1 MHKRNSARRSNWDK
15 NVFFVP
21 SRLVDDGGVWRRT
34 NPGQMEGIVD
44 AVVGSLFSAARIFGP
59 EPNAGGDAHHQDEN
73 HLRLCRNSFG
83 FIPII

>member
-1 MHKRNSARRSNWDK
+1 
-15 NVFFVP
+15 
-21 SRLVDDGGVWRRT
+21 
-34 NPGQMEGIVD
+34 MEGIVD